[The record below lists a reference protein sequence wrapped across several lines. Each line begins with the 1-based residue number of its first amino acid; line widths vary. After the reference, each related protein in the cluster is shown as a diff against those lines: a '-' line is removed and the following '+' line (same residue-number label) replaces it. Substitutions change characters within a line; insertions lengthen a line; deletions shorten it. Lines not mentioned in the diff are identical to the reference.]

1 MCSASISRAAT
12 GAVLAMF
19 VLAPAGVRPEAAR
32 GAMATVVAGAIPAL
46 ASPVAPACA
55 ATPQEAW
62 TLSQQAVASG
72 DAGLVTER
80 LSPGY
85 RARNALEMAIGASML
100 AEISEMSGAG
110 SGSPEKAAAARAAE
124 LKLKAELDTLLR
136 KYKAPTM
143 KEIGTPYMMKLNDPA
158 TQAKFANVDHVALA
172 REMEAFFTKVEKA
185 AEAAGVKG
193 ERAKLDELVVGY
205 GDLKVAPT
213 AMTITGDTATLP
225 SGKVTMRFK
234 KVAGCWVV
242 DGRE

>member
-1 MCSASISRAAT
+1 MITGSVPRAAA

-19 VLAPAGVRPEAAR
+19 VLAPAGIRPEAA
-32 GAMATVVAGAIPAL
+32 AGAAGSAL
-46 ASPVAPACA
+46 PQAAATCA

-62 TLSQQAVASG
+62 TLAQKAVAGG

-80 LSPGY
+80 LSPDY

-100 AEISEMSGAG
+100 AEIGEMSGSG
-110 SGSPEKAAAARAAE
+110 SGSPAKAAAAKAAE
-124 LKLKAELDTLLR
+124 TKLKAELDTLLR

-143 KEIGTPYMMKLNDPA
+143 KEIGTPYMAKLNDPA
-158 TQAKFANVDHVALA
+158 TQAKFAGVDHVALA
-172 REMEAFFTKVEKA
+172 REMESLFRKIEQAS
-185 AEAAGVKG
+185 EAAGVKG

-213 AMTITGDTATLP
+213 AMKVTGDTATLP

-234 KVAGCWVV
+234 KVGGCWLI
-242 DGRE
+242 DGRD

>member
-1 MCSASISRAAT
+1 MFSASVPRAAS

-19 VLAPAGVRPEAAR
+19 VLAPAGVRPAS
-32 GAMATVVAGAIPAL
+32 AGAAGSALPQPA
-46 ASPVAPACA
+46 ASCA

-62 TLSQQAVASG
+62 TLAQQAVAAG

-80 LSPGY
+80 LSPDY

-158 TQAKFANVDHVALA
+158 TQAKFAKVDHVALA
-172 REMEAFFTKVEKA
+172 REMETFFNKVEKA

-205 GDLKVAPT
+205 GDLKVPPT
-213 AMTITGDTATLP
+213 AMKVAGDTATLP

-234 KVAGCWVV
+234 KVAGCWVI
-242 DGRE
+242 DGRD

>member
-1 MCSASISRAAT
+1 MSTTSISRAAT

-19 VLAPAGVRPEAAR
+19 VLAPAGVRPEAAA
-32 GAMATVVAGAIPAL
+32 GPATVAMT
-46 ASPVAPACA
+46 PVAPACA

-62 TLSQQAVASG
+62 TLAQQAVAGG

-80 LSPGY
+80 LSPDY

-100 AEISEMSGAG
+100 AEIGEMSGAG

-124 LKLKAELDTLLR
+124 LKHKAELDTLLR
-136 KYKAPTM
+136 KYKAPSM

-158 TQAKFANVDHVALA
+158 TQAKFAKVDHVALA

-193 ERAKLDELVVGY
+193 ERAGLDELVVGY
-205 GDLKVAPT
+205 GDLKVPPT
-213 AMTITGDTATLP
+213 AMKVAGDTATLP

-234 KVAGCWVV
+234 KVAGCWVI
-242 DGRE
+242 DGRD